1 MNQVAK
7 INTFRVSWISFIV
20 FFFTTTEKIFMNNTD
35 MRVYSLVVNNESRS
49 DKCECE
55 RDRQTNIQT
64 KTSAKTF
71 CKIYEVNIELRMV
84 SKTIN

>member
-1 MNQVAK
+1 
-7 INTFRVSWISFIV
+7 
-20 FFFTTTEKIFMNNTD
+20 MNNTD

-64 KTSAKTF
+64 KTVQTHFARFTK
-71 CKIYEVNIELRMV
+71 
-84 SKTIN
+84 